1 MTYKPTYV
9 ILNLSEIWLCESPR
23 DKLRCD
29 PNNILRPVEMCPDAR
44 ARLFTACLCYN
55 FKENTIKNIIIA
67 SAKCTSLHSLK
78 SLVFKPSPP
87 HRVHLSEL
95 FFVQGWMAFSVRWR
109 RIFGARRLVSFCENP
124 RIQLHCGL
132 NNISRPVEMCPDA
145 RVPVLQIQSKC
156 HKSKAWL
163 KNSYKLLVDLQVLCV
178 IYRMSSCSST
188 TWW

>member
-1 MTYKPTYV
+1 MICKPTYV

-55 FKENTIKNIIIA
+55 FKGNTIKNIIIA
-67 SAKCTSLHSLK
+67 SAKCTSLHSLR

-95 FFVQGWMAFSVRWR
+95 FFVQGWMAFSLRWSASFWCEATSVILWESPDSTPLR
-109 RIFGARRLVSFCENP
+109 AKQHFAASWNVSWCQGACVTNP
-124 RIQLHCGL
+124 K
-132 NNISRPVEMCPDA
+132 
-145 RVPVLQIQSKC
+145 QIP
-156 HKSKAWL
+156 
-163 KNSYKLLVDLQVLCV
+163 
-178 IYRMSSCSST
+178 
-188 TWW
+188 